1 LRLSID
7 ERGRVV
13 DVEPVGRADR
23 EFVEAAR
30 RHLMARWHYT
40 PATDDGR
47 AVASSLTI
55 TLRFMLEG

>member
-1 LRLSID
+1 
-7 ERGRVV
+7 V